1 MTLKFARLA
10 CMVATLLLVG
20 LVAPQAQTYK
30 MLTGFNPSFGEN
42 PLGPLVQGV
51 DGNLYGVAETGGN
64 TNSICPPT
72 EGLIGAG
79 CGAIFKVSPAGQL
92 TMLYEFCSVSDCTD
106 GAQPVGSL
114 TLASNGNFYGVTLLG
129 GNNNQGT
136 VFKITPAGQLTTLY
150 SFCSKANCADGAS
163 PVGGLVQ
170 GLNGSI
176 FGVTTFGGAFND
188 SSCALAYHEVGCGTL
203 FEISPADQLTTL
215 YSFCAQSD
223 CADGSVPE
231 AGLTLG
237 SDGNLYGT
245 TFGGGS
251 STVATCP
258 QQGCGTVFRLSAFGH
273 LSTIHTFCSLSSC
286 RDGQN
291 PSIGLTQA
299 ANGKLYGLAS
309 TSFFSINASGKLISG
324 FQGRGLL
331 STNGLMQAT
340 DGNLYGTQFSGGT
353 NNNCSEASACGSII
367 RLATGT
373 GLSTL
378 YSFCPETGC
387 PDGASPATGV
397 MQATNG
403 ILYGTTLFGGPG
415 ADQGYTAHGNGGC
428 GVVFSMSLNLS
439 PFVQTV
445 FNFAKVGGTVGIL
458 GNNLAGATNVT
469 FNGATAAF
477 TVVSSTFIKAIVPS
491 GATTGTIQ
499 VKTPSGTL
507 SSNVQFH
514 VVQ

>member
-1 MTLKFARLA
+1 MTLKSAKTA
-10 CMVATLLLVG
+10 CMFVTFFVIVSIAS
-20 LVAPQAQTYK
+20 QAQTYN
-30 MLTGFNPSFGEN
+30 MLTGFDPSFGEN

-64 TNSICPPT
+64 TNSICPAT

-79 CGAIFKVSPAGQL
+79 CGALFKVSPAGRL
-92 TMLYEFCSVSDCTD
+92 TILYEFCSLANCND

-129 GNNNQGT
+129 GKNNQGT
-136 VFKITPAGQLTTLY
+136 VFKITPAGQLTTIY
-150 SFCSKANCADGAS
+150 SFCSKANCTDGS
-163 PVGGLVQ
+163 WPVGGLVQ
-170 GLNGSI
+170 GLNGSL
-176 FGVTTFGGAFND
+176 FGVTTYGGAFND
-188 SSCALAYHEVGCGTL
+188 STCALAYHVVGCGTL
-203 FEISPADQLTTL
+203 FEISPAEQLTTL
-215 YSFCAQSD
+215 HSFCSQSS
-223 CADGSVPE
+223 CSDGSVPE

-245 TFGGGS
+245 TYGGGS

-258 QQGCGTVFRLSAFGH
+258 QQGCGTVFRLPAFGH
-273 LSTIHTFCSLSSC
+273 FSTIHTFCSLSSC
-286 RDGQN
+286 KDGQN
-291 PSIGLTQA
+291 PSTGLTQA
-299 ANGKLYGLAS
+299 SNGKLYGIAS
-309 TSFFSINASGKLISG
+309 SSFFAINASGKLIFG

-331 STNGLMQAT
+331 GTNGLMQAT

-353 NNNCSEASACGSII
+353 NNNCSESSACGSVIQ
-367 RLATGT
+367 LAPAT

-378 YSFCPETGC
+378 YNFCPEAGC
-387 PDGASPATGV
+387 ADGALPATGL

-403 ILYGTTLFGGPG
+403 MLYGTTLFGGPG
-415 ADQGYTAHGNGGC
+415 ADQGCTAHGNGGC

-445 FNFAKVGGTVGIL
+445 FNFGKVGGTVGIL
-458 GNNLAGATNVT
+458 GNNLAGTTNVT
-469 FNGATAAF
+469 FNDATASF
-477 TVVSSTFIKAIVPS
+477 TVVSSTFIEAIVPS

-499 VKTPSGTL
+499 VETPSGTL
-507 SSNVQFH
+507 SSNIPFH